1 MRSLSVIDVIIIT
14 AVLAL
19 LFFLSTKDF
28 QRYAGRTFGTTTA
41 ATPEKS

>member
-1 MRSLSVIDVIIIT
+1 MRSLSVVDVIIIT

-28 QRYAGRTFGTTTA
+28 HRYGGRSFG
-41 ATPEKS
+41 ATPAAEEKG